1 MTLELN
7 TDRAADA
14 TLRGEGK
21 AEYSESR
28 NHNSLHC

>member
-1 MTLELN
+1 MTLALN

-21 AEYSESR
+21 AEHSESHHR
-28 NHNSLHC
+28 NSFHC